1 MILRHKLTV
10 RSSLSP
16 VFGIWQEYTVASVV
30 RRPVMV
36 SVFCVDE
43 LRPVWVTA
51 TALVITGEG
60 TG

>member
-10 RSSLSP
+10 RSSLDP
-16 VFGIWQEYTVASVV
+16 LGIWQEYTVASVV

-36 SVFCVDE
+36 SVFGVDE

-51 TALVITGEG
+51 TALVIRGLRTG
-60 TG
+60 